1 MQRLLTGT
9 AICIC
14 WLLLLFKAP
23 FPIFWLGI
31 LLTIGF
37 LLGEFT
43 RMALADLNSKDRH
56 ALVILGL
63 FPAAAAYTGSLKAVN
78 GILLPA
84 FLLLFLH
91 IFSSYGRRENS
102 IKMLYRGIFA
112 IIYIGM
118 LSAHVILLRLLDG
131 GPFWLLYLTAVIIA
145 SDSGAYY
152 GGTFFGRHKLC
163 PSISPG
169 KTIEGLIA
177 GVGAALVAAGLMH
190 HFFRNT
196 SALYPMLIL
205 AGLLALVGVV
215 GDLVESIIKRE
226 AGVKDS
232 GMLLPGHG
240 GMFDR
245 LDSLLLCVPVLYYT
259 LEFGLVP

>member
-1 MQRLLTGT
+1 MRRFVTGT
-9 AICIC
+9 AIFIC
-14 WLLLLFKAP
+14 WLLLLLKTP
-23 FPIFWLGI
+23 FPIFWLAI
-31 LLTIGF
+31 LFTVGF
-37 LLGEFT
+37 MLHEFT
-43 RMALADLNSKDRH
+43 RMALGDFNSKDRY

-63 FPAAAAYTGSLKAVN
+63 FPVAAAYTGSVKAIN

-102 IKMLYRGIFA
+102 FKMLYRGVFA

-152 GGTFFGRHKLC
+152 GGTLFGRHKLC

-169 KTIEGLIA
+169 KTVEGLIA
-177 GVGAALVAAGLMH
+177 GVSSALIAAGLMH
-190 HFFRNT
+190 HFLRGT
-196 SALYPMLIL
+196 DALYPMLIL
-205 AGLLALVGVV
+205 AGLLALIGVV
-215 GDLVESIIKRE
+215 GDLVESIIKRA

-240 GMFDR
+240 GIFDR